1 MVTENM
7 KIAIIGAAAV
17 FALFMA
23 AALGAQ
29 EGEGWTEKPLV
40 FSAFYTCT
48 GGAAA
53 EDGNVVKFL
62 EDSLE
67 EIRPEKIAVLNGDY
81 SGGKEVAVYF
91 NTRGGETVRIHFYFG
106 DLQSGT
112 YTLETAWEPYSFVL
126 FKNCGGNF
134 RMYPLE
140 GKGTAFEFALYNEMG
155 RAGDNLYLAFHID
168 VSLLYK

>member
-1 MVTENM
+1 M
-7 KIAIIGAAAV
+7 KKRYFAAV
-17 FALFMA
+17 CAVFLF
-23 AALGAQ
+23 AALAAFAQ
-29 EGEGWTEKPLV
+29 EGWTEKPLV

-48 GGAAA
+48 GVT
-53 EDGNVVKFL
+53 EDGVKFM
-62 EDSLE
+62 EDSME
-67 EIRPEKIAVLNGDY
+67 EMRPEKIAVLNGDY
-81 SGGKEVAVYF
+81 SRGKEIAVYF

-126 FKNCGGNF
+126 FKNHNGNF

-140 GKGTAFEFALYNEMG
+140 GKGTTFEFALYNEMG

-168 VSLLYK
+168 VSLLY